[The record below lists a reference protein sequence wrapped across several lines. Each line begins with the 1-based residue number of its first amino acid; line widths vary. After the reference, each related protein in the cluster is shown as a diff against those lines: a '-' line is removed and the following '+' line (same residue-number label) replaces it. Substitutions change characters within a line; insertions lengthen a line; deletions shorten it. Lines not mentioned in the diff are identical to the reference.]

1 MKTISVYF
9 TDTRKLLLKEAVIGD
24 PKEDEIQIKML
35 ANGICMFEVHDY
47 NNQTDDV
54 NRIQGHEGIAVVTKV
69 GKSVS
74 HLQEGDAVAGYLPW
88 TQYNNVSAS
97 QTVKLLGI
105 PKDPSIHMVEPASCS
120 VNAIDS
126 TNIYPGTRAVVFGAG
141 YMGLLLVQMLARTPL
156 AELIVIDMKRDNLDL
171 ALQYGAD
178 SVIDI
183 STEDGL
189 KTMASLEEDSFD
201 FCFECTGAE
210 KPLTTCTQLIRRGGT
225 INIHSFHH
233 VPRSLDVA
241 AWHVKGVRVI
251 NSSPGVGAGYY
262 PFRAFEA
269 ADVLMAKG
277 KIDQTQLITHRFT
290 LNDIEEAMNVSSARA
305 DGFIKSVLLF

>member
-1 MKTISVYF
+1 
-9 TDTRKLLLKEAVIGD
+9 
-24 PKEDEIQIKML
+24 
-35 ANGICMFEVHDY
+35 
-47 NNQTDDV
+47 
-54 NRIQGHEGIAVVTKV
+54 
-69 GKSVS
+69 
-74 HLQEGDAVAGYLPW
+74 
-88 TQYNNVSAS
+88 
-97 QTVKLLGI
+97 
-105 PKDPSIHMVEPASCS
+105 MVEPASCS

-141 YMGLLLVQMLARTPL
+141 YMGLLLVQMLTRTPL

-171 ALQYGAD
+171 ALHYGAD
-178 SVIDI
+178 SVIDL
-183 STEDGL
+183 STAEGL
-189 KTMASLEEDSFD
+189 KTMTSLEEDSFD

-269 ADVLMAKG
+269 ADILMAKG

-290 LNDIEEAMNVSSARA
+290 LNDIEEAMNVSTARA